1 MATSSST
8 GEKSERIYNPW
19 NDVNRVIPDHI
30 ILNILKKYGI
40 NEKPNNMDL
49 FRQACVHQSYVDRLE
64 NRMSESGS
72 KDESVIVAPRPE
84 GVLPLCKVDNETIEF
99 IGDSLLGSTIALYLF
114 DRYPDEDEGFL
125 TKMKIRLV
133 NNKSLGELATKM
145 GFKKWLIISRHV
157 EQVCNG
163 RNNVRILGSMLEAWI
178 GAIYLDSMK
187 SNPLTA
193 FSRVQNWL
201 INLFETEIDFTQI
214 IYENNNFKDQL
225 LQYYQANFHTPPKY
239 KEISAIGPIHDRV
252 YTMGVLDIEGN
263 VIAHASSKHKKMAEQ
278 EASKLALGILTKK
291 E

>member
-1 MATSSST
+1 MAAAA
-8 GEKSERIYNPW
+8 EKTERIYNPW

-30 ILNILKKYGI
+30 IMTILKKYGFI
-40 NEKPNNMDL
+40 DKVNNLDL

-64 NRMSESGS
+64 NRMTESGS
-72 KDESVIVAPRPE
+72 KDESVIVAPRPD

-178 GAIYLDSMK
+178 GAIYLDCMK
-187 SNPLTA
+187 TNPLTA
-193 FSRVQNWL
+193 FSKVQNWL

-263 VIAHASSKHKKMAEQ
+263 VIAQSSSKHKKMAEQ
-278 EASKLALGILTKK
+278 EASKLALAILTAKK

>member
-1 MATSSST
+1 MTTVA
-8 GEKSERIYNPW
+8 EKTERVYNPW

-30 ILNILKKYGI
+30 ILSTLKKYGI
-40 NEKPNNMDL
+40 HEVPNNMDL
-49 FRQACVHQSYVDRLE
+49 FRQACVHRSYVDRVE
-64 NRMSESGS
+64 NVMSESGS
-72 KDESVIVAPRPE
+72 KTEDVIIAPRPD
-84 GVLPLCKVDNETIEF
+84 GCLPLCKVDNEMIEF

-114 DRYPDEDEGFL
+114 ERYPDEDEGFL

-145 GFKKWLIISRHV
+145 GFKKWLIISRHI
-157 EQVCNG
+157 EEVCNG

-193 FSRVQNWL
+193 FSRVQKWL

-225 LQYYQANFHTPPKY
+225 LQYYQAHYHTPPKY
-239 KEISAIGPIHDRV
+239 KQISAIGPIHDRV
-252 YTMGVLDIEGN
+252 YTMGVLDMKGD
-263 VIAHASSKHKKMAEQ
+263 VIASASSKHKKMAEQ
-278 EASKLALGILTKK
+278 EASKLALAILTKSDS

>member
-1 MATSSST
+1 MTSVS
-8 GEKSERIYNPW
+8 EKTERIYNPW

-30 ILNILKKYGI
+30 ILSTLKKYGI
-40 NEKPNNMDL
+40 SEIPNNMDL
-49 FRQACVHQSYVDRLE
+49 FRQACVHRSYVDRLE

-72 KDESVIVAPRPE
+72 KSEEVIVAPRPD
-84 GVLPLCKVDNETIEF
+84 GCLPLCKVDNEMIEF

-114 DRYPDEDEGFL
+114 ERYPDEDEGFL

-145 GFKKWLIISRHV
+145 GFKKWLIVSRHI
-157 EQVCNG
+157 EEVCNG

-187 SNPLTA
+187 TNPLTA
-193 FSRVQNWL
+193 FSRVQKWL
-201 INLFETEIDFTQI
+201 VSLFETEIDFTQI

-225 LQYYQANFHTPPKY
+225 LQYYQAHYHTPPKY
-239 KEISAIGPIHDRV
+239 KQISAIGPIHDRV
-252 YTMGVLDIEGN
+252 YTMGVLDMKGD
-263 VIAHASSKHKKMAEQ
+263 VIASAISKHKKMAEQ
-278 EASKLALGILTKK
+278 EASKLALAILTKSDS